1 MSLFR
6 LDSDPSKDQQNINK
20 QRSLSQRYSDLNED
34 AQDKNQ
40 GTNAWQADSEPKKV
54 KQPRINKNAK
64 LKQVL
69 NRRQN

>member
-40 GTNAWQADSEPKKV
+40 GTNVWQADSEPKRWNNQELTKM
-54 KQPRINKNAK
+54 
-64 LKQVL
+64 
-69 NRRQN
+69 QN

>member
-6 LDSDPSKDQQNINK
+6 IDSDPSKDQQNINK

-40 GTNAWQADSEPKKV
+40 GTNV
-54 KQPRINKNAK
+54 
-64 LKQVL
+64 
-69 NRRQN
+69 